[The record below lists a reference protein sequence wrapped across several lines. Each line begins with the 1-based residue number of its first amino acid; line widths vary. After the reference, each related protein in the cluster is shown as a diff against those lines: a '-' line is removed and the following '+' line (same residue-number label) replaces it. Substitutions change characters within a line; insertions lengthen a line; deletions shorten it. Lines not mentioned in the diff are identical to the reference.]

1 MHRCHG
7 AGETAAGIPSPEP
20 RETQQQERAKG
31 TEVSAPWGGGGRG
44 GGGKESCAKSQE
56 LQLWGRGRAQ
66 N

>member
-31 TEVSAPWGGGGRG
+31 TEVSVPGGWRARAA
-44 GGGKESCAKSQE
+44 GGKESCAKSQE